1 MWDSR
6 INFIRQ
12 QGFEAV
18 DARSCKSLYT
28 ALMFQPRVVGIL
40 VVAGVL
46 LQESPLF
53 LTLSVVLLWSALLP
67 AMNPFDWLHDT
78 LVGARNAIPGLTP
91 APRRFAQ
98 GLAATFML
106 LIGLSLR
113 QGLDMLAWVLEAFVL
128 IAIGLVIAGRFC
140 FGSFVFHVLSGN
152 GEFARRTLPWGR
164 GIEGGE
170 IRNLRKRRWAT
181 SK

>member
-1 MWDSR
+1 MSDSR
-6 INFIRQ
+6 DNFIRQ
-12 QGFEAV
+12 QGFEAA
-18 DARSCKSLYT
+18 DARSCASLYT

-46 LQESPLF
+46 LQAAPLF
-53 LTLSVVLLWSALLP
+53 LTLSAVLLWSALVP
-67 AMNPFDWLHDT
+67 AANPFDTLHDA
-78 LVGARNAIPGLTP
+78 LIGARNAISGVTP

-98 GLAATFML
+98 GLGATFML

-113 QGLDMLAWVLEAFVL
+113 QGLVTLAWVLEAFVL

-164 GIEGGE
+164 GIEGGDTR
-170 IRNLRKRRWAT
+170 ILRKRRWAT